1 MLLKFFSNFFQ
12 WRDNI
17 FKLLLKVFSYNFFSK
32 VKITKVSLNDFVKI
46 YLKNHLDSVL
56 IKV

>member
-1 MLLKFFSNFFQ
+1 MLLKFFNNFFQ

-17 FKLLLKVFSYNFFSK
+17 FKLLLKVFSYNFFNK